1 MYKIS
6 PGFHT
11 MVKWKPGLLSVFHKV
26 RPFFFYETQNFI
38 LVIDI
43 HLSVAIINIVFH
55 KYSIKPRIFLRLA

>member
-1 MYKIS
+1 MEAG
-6 PGFHT
+6 GF
-11 MVKWKPGLLSVFHKV
+11 LSVFHKV

-55 KYSIKPRIFLRLA
+55 KYSIKPRFFLRLA

>member
-1 MYKIS
+1 MYKMS

-11 MVKWKPGLLSVFHKV
+11 MVKGSRGFLSVFHKV

-43 HLSVAIINIVFH
+43 HLSVAIINVVFH
-55 KYSIKPRIFLRLA
+55 KYSIKPRFFLRLT